1 MNTVKAL
8 HTISGQV
15 AYVPERIVNHPVL
28 GKHLVAVDA
37 DAKSYAPEL
46 YKAKTVDEFTSK
58 PRRGRKRTE
67 DNPVIEDEAIAESQ
81 VAESFD
87 TSIDEDN

>member
-15 AYVPERIVNHPVL
+15 AYLPERIVNHPVL
-28 GKHLVAVDA
+28 GKHLVVVDA
-37 DAKSYAPEL
+37 DAKSYAPKM

-58 PRRGRKRTE
+58 PRRGRKHTE
-67 DNPVIEDEAIAESQ
+67 DNPVIEDEAVAESQ

-87 TSIDEDN
+87 TSIDEDD